1 MIALVAVSAA
11 IYAIDKPYSYLIPPS
26 IDVHP
31 GMRVMVPFGKG
42 NRRTEGIVL
51 DVCDGTEQGLKAIDD
66 ALDQAPVLSSEFLR
80 LAAFLRDRYF
90 CTYYDAIKAILPAG
104 LWFDTEE
111 TLYLAENKPSE
122 KWLKQHETANEIIS
136 FIQDRGGRCPYR
148 DIRKS
153 FSAKPDTEE
162 EISLLKKR
170 RFIRTNLDFSK
181 RSSDKTEKIVSLCVP
196 AEQAMEAARKKQK
209 SAPMQY
215 EVLKL
220 LCSVGS
226 GSTKEISYL
235 TGASSQTFR
244 RLEGL
249 GFISF
254 SSRDIF
260 RSSLPDYVEP
270 AGPLQLNIEQRQVF
284 ESLLK
289 QSKKDTPGISLLYG
303 VTGSGKTSVYLSLI
317 QNMLDQERS
326 SILLVPEIALTPQL
340 VRILMSHFGKTVAV
354 LHSALRITE
363 RYDAWKRIR
372 QGDAR
377 VVVGTRSAVFA
388 PVKNLGLIILDEE
401 HEHTY
406 KSENSPR
413 YHAREVAIY
422 RGIKEHTLVVL
433 GSATPS
439 VETMYLAKTGVY
451 GLCTLRHRYNG
462 KSLPTVE
469 IVDMKQE
476 IRRGNADSLSVSL
489 REALTDAWQK
499 QKQSILF
506 LNRRGAGQHLIC
518 VGCGYV
524 PYCPRCSVSLTY
536 HRANGR
542 LMCHYCGY
550 SIPMEEECP
559 KCGSHYKI
567 IGSGTQRVEQEV
579 MRCLPGASVLRMDA
593 DTVTAANSHEVILEQ
608 FKKENIPVLVGTQMV
623 TKGLNFENVVLVGV
637 VDADMSLYVNHYR
650 ASETTFSTLTQV
662 IGRSGRG
669 VYAGKAIIQTM
680 TPEHTVIQLAAK
692 QDYDTFYELEIGM
705 RQMQMCPPFA
715 DLITIIFSG
724 YLESAVVAASYE
736 FREKAEAT
744 FCLPEYAALHIQ
756 ILGPSPA
763 NVTKINNLFR
773 YRLNFRCE
781 NNRIT
786 RLLVGS
792 LMKSFA
798 KNNKYKGISVYADV
812 NSYE

>member
-11 IYAIDKPYSYLIPPS
+11 IYAIDKPYSYQIPPS
-26 IDVHP
+26 IDVYP
-31 GMRVMVPFGKG
+31 GMRVTVPFGKG
-42 NRRTEGIVL
+42 NRRSEGIVI
-51 DVCDGTEQGLKAIDD
+51 DICDGSEQGLKAID
-66 ALDQAPVLSSEFLR
+66 AVLDQKPVLTPEFLR

-90 CTYYDAIKAILPAG
+90 CTYYDAMKAILPAG

-111 TLYLAENKPSE
+111 TLLLTENEPSE
-122 KWLKQHETANEIIS
+122 KWLTQHETARELIS
-136 FIQDRGGRCPYR
+136 FLRDRGGRCSYR
-148 DIRKS
+148 DIKKS
-153 FSAKPDTEE
+153 FSDRPEMEE
-162 EISLLKKR
+162 TLDLLKKKKV
-170 RFIRTNLDFSK
+170 IRSNLDFSK
-181 RSSDKTEKIVSLCVP
+181 RTSDKTEKIISLCVP
-196 AEQAMEAARKKQK
+196 AEQAMEAALKKQK

-235 TGASSQTFR
+235 TGASTQTFR

-249 GFISF
+249 GLVSF

-270 AGPLQLNIEQRQVF
+270 AKPLQLNDEQRQVF

-289 QSKKDTPGISLLYG
+289 QSQKEKPGVSLLYG

-317 QNMLDQERS
+317 QNMLDQNRS
-326 SILLVPEIALTPQL
+326 SILMVPEISLTPQL
-340 VRILMSHFGKTVAV
+340 IHILMSHFGNTVAV

-363 RYDAWKRIR
+363 RYDAWKKIR

-377 VVVGTRSAVFA
+377 VVIGTRSAIFA
-388 PVKNLGLIILDEE
+388 PVKNLGLVILDEE
-401 HEHTY
+401 QEHTY
-406 KSENSPR
+406 KSENAPR

-422 RGIKEHTLVVL
+422 RGVKEHALVLL

-451 GLCTLRHRYNG
+451 EFYSLRHRYNG
-462 KSLPTVE
+462 KSLPSVD

-476 IRRGNADSLSVSL
+476 IRRGNPDSLSVPL
-489 REALTDAWQK
+489 REALADAWK
-499 QKQSILF
+499 NQKQSILF

-518 VGCGYV
+518 VECGYV

-550 SIPMEEECP
+550 SIPLEEKCP

-567 IGSGTQRVEQEV
+567 IGSGTQKVEQEIL
-579 MRCLPGASVLRMDA
+579 RCLPGASVLRMDA
-593 DTVTAANSHEVILEQ
+593 DTVTASNSHEAILER

-623 TKGLNFENVVLVGV
+623 TKGLDFENVVLVGV

-650 ASETTFSTLTQV
+650 ASETTFSSLTQV

-669 VYAGKAIIQTM
+669 AYAGKAIIQTM

-705 RQMQMCPPFA
+705 RQMQRCPPFA
-715 DLITIIFSG
+715 DLITITFSG
-724 YLESAVVAASYE
+724 YLENAVVSAAYG
-736 FREKAEAT
+736 FRDQAEAV
-744 FCLPEYAALHIQ
+744 FRLPEYAALHIQ
-756 ILGPSPA
+756 TLGPSPA

-773 YRLNFRCE
+773 YRLNIRCE
-781 NNRIT
+781 NNRTT
-786 RLLVGS
+786 RLLIGS
-792 LMKSFA
+792 LMKTFA
-798 KNNKYKGISVYADV
+798 KNKKYKGISVYADV